1 MLRASELAVGLL
13 FGLGCSFAVVAYVQ
27 QGQAA
32 GDPAPEPAAAGTA
45 VPYRPPAAR
54 SATLPEPASS
64 AAEPALHIGATS
76 DRRATYF
83 RDLIERRHKGEV
95 RCVAGKL
102 YWIHK
107 EGGVTVIEPYPPDP
121 ADCHAS

>member
-1 MLRASELAVGLL
+1 MGLL

-32 GDPAPEPAAAGTA
+32 GDPAPKPAAAGSA
-45 VPYRPPAAR
+45 VPYRPLATHPA
-54 SATLPEPASS
+54 TQPEPVPGV
-64 AAEPALHIGATS
+64 AEPPLHIGPAA
-76 DRRATYF
+76 DRRGSYF
-83 RDLIERRHKGEV
+83 RDLIERHHKGEI